1 MSDTG
6 IQAVE
11 KQGGMLRN
19 IWTVFWREF
28 ASYFLS
34 PTAYVVIFLFTITN
48 GITFF
53 VYTATFR
60 TETRQI
66 DMVNQFLFGLAPF
79 WILLLLI
86 PPILTMRLFAEEKR
100 TGTIEMLMTSPVTDF
115 QVVMGKFAAAQAFF
129 TLIWSTLLLK
139 IFILEVLG
147 NPDWGPVF
155 AFYIGLFALGS
166 LFNAVGVFASAC
178 TRNQLIAAITALSG
192 NLFLFFVQQM
202 RFLFAG
208 DPEGQRFFDFISFH
222 HHFYNEYSRGV
233 VDLRYL
239 VLYFSFTFLI
249 LFFSVRVLEARR
261 WR

>member
-1 MSDTG
+1 MTDPVTG
-6 IQAVE
+6 QVA
-11 KQGGMLRN
+11 GRSATGRN
-19 IWTVFWREF
+19 IWAIFWREF
-28 ASYFLS
+28 TSYFLS

-60 TETRQI
+60 NETRQI
-66 DMVNQFLFGLAPF
+66 DMVIQFLFGFAPF

-86 PPILTMRLFAEEKR
+86 PPILTMRLFSEEKR

-129 TLIWSTLLLK
+129 MLIWSTLLLD

-147 NPDWGPVF
+147 NPDWGPVI
-155 AFYIGLFALGS
+155 AFYIGLFSLGM
-166 LFNAVGVFASAC
+166 LFNAVGLFASAC
-178 TRNQLIAAITALSG
+178 TRNQLIAAISALSG
-192 NLFLFFVQQM
+192 NLFLFFVQQF
-202 RFLFAG
+202 RFLFTE

-222 HHFYNEYSRGV
+222 HHFYNEYSRGI

-239 VLYFSFTFLI
+239 VLYLSFTLLI